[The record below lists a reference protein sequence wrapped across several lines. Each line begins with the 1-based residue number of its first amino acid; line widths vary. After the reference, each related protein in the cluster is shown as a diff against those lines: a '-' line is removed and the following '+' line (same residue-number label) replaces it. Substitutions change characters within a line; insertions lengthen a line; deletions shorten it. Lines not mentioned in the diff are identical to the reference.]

1 MSYDALVIG
10 AGANGLVT
18 AHYLARAGKHVLVV
32 EQRHAADPS
41 ADIGWVPD
49 VVIRDLGLARAGLR
63 IEQPDP
69 WITVPLAGGRG
80 GGGTLE
86 LSRDIG
92 RSVEAIRHI
101 SPSDAAKWP
110 EFCNRMRTLAGV
122 LERLYLV
129 PPPDIESTDA
139 RELARIAGLGLYVRR
154 RGKQTVIDLAR
165 ILPMSITELLDDWFE
180 SDVLKG
186 LLGALGIWHLKQGPR
201 AGGTAFNF
209 LHHHA
214 GSPAGV
220 FRPPRSNVTQALSA
234 LPGVEVRHGE
244 RANVLAPNGRATGVV
259 LEKSGEEIL
268 APLVVS
274 SADPRSTLQPVAIE
288 LDPEFGRAVDNI
300 KARGVVARGTLTLES
315 TPAYS
320 TLCIAPSLDYLEHAY
335 DDAKYGR
342 DSATPYV
349 EVQKTDGRLELHVQ
363 YVPYTDGA
371 ANVQRHQALQLRVAQ
386 VLGAQPRSSCTRR
399 TRRSCSTARPRGTST
414 TVSSLSTKFCS
425 CVPSPAG
432 AAIAPRSRGCTC
444 AARGH
449 IRVAG
454 FPEPPDGTRRAR
466 CYDIPQDRREL
477 PAGCP
482 DASRALLHRAGGVR
496 GGAGA
501 HLPPSVDLRRA
512 RCVARGAG

>member
-342 DSATPYV
+342 DSVTPYV
-349 EVQKTDGRLELHVQ
+349 EAQKTDGRLELHVQ

-386 VLGAQPRSSCTRR
+386 VLGAQPSQVKLHSPDEEELQHGSTEGHLYHGELTLDQILFMRPVPGWSRYR
-399 TRRSCSTARPRGTST
+399 TPIEGLYLCGSGTH
-414 TVSSLSTKFCS
+414 
-425 CVPSPAG
+425 PGGGIPG
-432 AAIAPRSRGCTC
+432 AAGRN
-444 AARGH
+444 AAR
-449 IRVAG
+449 
-454 FPEPPDGTRRAR
+454 EM
-466 CYDIPQDRREL
+466 L
-477 PAGCP
+477 
-482 DASRALLHRAGGVR
+482 
-496 GGAGA
+496 
-501 HLPPSVDLRRA
+501 
-512 RCVARGAG
+512 